1 MSEMMAVQI
10 SGPGGPF
17 EVVKRAVP
25 EPSPNTVRIK
35 IQACG
40 VCHSDAVTKEGLFPG
55 ISYPRV
61 PGHEVVGIIDPV
73 DAVPLMCAGITTFN
87 ALRHSGAMPSSSS
100 YLSLENW
107 YVYCYR

>member
-1 MSEMMAVQI
+1 MAKMKAVQI
-10 SGPGGPF
+10 
-17 EVVKRAVP
+17 P
-25 EPSPNTVRIK
+25 EPGADSEIVERDVPDPGSGRIRVK
-35 IQACG
+35 ACG

-73 DAVPLMCAGITTFN
+73 DAAPLMCAGITTFN